1 MPPPCALALWT
12 VEMRSTAM
20 TLLRKRAD
28 IWLVLIY
35 RNLRHDRTR
44 FFTAV
49 FGVAF
54 AALLIA
60 FEGGLLVGFTHAASR
75 TVDAIDADIWIAR
88 KGTKSFDLG
97 FGVERHVKYLV
108 RGDTRIQAVGEV
120 VVGWAP
126 YIGPNGEPSSV
137 QIVGIGRELNHSIGY
152 KFSAA
157 KNAERDI
164 FYTDRT
170 YAKSLGLSDGSRVEI
185 GGHQLF
191 SGAVLDGYASFM
203 GTPFVLSDLFAVH
216 SILNYPSD
224 LTSFIALKL
233 SRGASLADTIKSL
246 QTRFPDLDVM
256 STEEFSWR
264 SRMYWLLQTGA
275 GGALILC
282 ALLGFAVGL
291 AIVSQTIY
299 AITMDRLDEYAT
311 LKAIGAPQ
319 TIIQKMIF
327 LQAIIC
333 TCIGALIGLIA
344 VHGVVALAT
353 LVVGWC
359 EQPIWMALVVVVT
372 LIPMSLLAANVAAK
386 PALRIEPAK
395 AFRA

>member
-1 MPPPCALALWT
+1 
-12 VEMRSTAM
+12 MRSTLE
-20 TLLRKRAD
+20 TLLGGKAD
-28 IWLVLIY
+28 IWVILIY

-44 FFTAV
+44 FFTAI

-97 FGVERHVKYLV
+97 FGVERRVKYLV
-108 RGDTRIQAVGEV
+108 RGDTRIQSAGEV

-137 QIVGIGRELNHSIGY
+137 QIVGIGKELDHSIGH
-152 KFSAA
+152 
-157 KNAERDI
+157 KNGIAGRAGRDM
-164 FYTDRT
+164 FYTDKT
-170 YAKSLGLSDGSRVEI
+170 YVQSLGLSAGSRVEI
-185 GGHQLF
+185 AGYQLF
-191 SGAVLDGYASFM
+191 AGPALDGYASFM
-203 GTPFVLSDLFAVH
+203 GTPFVLSDQFTVQR
-216 SILNYPSD
+216 ILNYPAD
-224 LTSFIALKL
+224 LTSFVALKL
-233 SRGASLADTIKSL
+233 SRGASLPDTIKSL
-246 QTRFPDLDVM
+246 QNRFPELDVL
-256 STEEFSWR
+256 STTEFSWR

-319 TIIQKMIF
+319 TVIQKMIF

-333 TCIGALIGLIA
+333 TCIGSLIGLIA

-353 LVVGWC
+353 LAVGWC
-359 EQPIWMALVVVVT
+359 EQPLWMALAVVVT
-372 LIPMSLLAANVAAK
+372 LMPMSLLAANVAAK